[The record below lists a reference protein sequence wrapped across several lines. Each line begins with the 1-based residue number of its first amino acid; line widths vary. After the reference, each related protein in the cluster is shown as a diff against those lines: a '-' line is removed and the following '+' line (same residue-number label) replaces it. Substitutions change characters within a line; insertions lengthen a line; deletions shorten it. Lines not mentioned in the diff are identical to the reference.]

1 MLSKYNALQYSL
13 SLKILNVKQQKHKQ
27 IDLEYL

>member
-13 SLKILNVKQQKHKQ
+13 SLKILNVKQQKHNQ